1 MAWRNSNQR
10 RQYAGQGNMAKPLLS
25 IGRLRHRVTIQDYTS
40 SRDSFG
46 AETKEWNDFAIVSAS
61 VEPLSGKELFAAQQL
76 HAETTTMIVMRYCEG
91 LNTSM
96 RVLFKSKEYD
106 ILHVSNKE
114 ERDIAM
120 YLLCKEHGEV
130 V

>member
-1 MAWRNSNQR
+1 MAWRNNNQK

-25 IGRLRHRVTIQDYTS
+25 IGRLRHRMTIQDYVAS
-40 SRDSFG
+40 KNSFG
-46 AETKEWNDFAIVSAS
+46 EETKVWNDFTEVSAS

-76 HAETTTMIVMRYCEG
+76 HAETTTMIIMRYCEG
-91 LNTSM
+91 VNTSM
-96 RVLFKSKEYD
+96 RVLFKGRRYD

-114 ERDIAM
+114 ERNIAM

-130 V
+130 I